1 MILLHT
7 LLHYYTFLIALL
19 KEQNRKREIAQRR
32 SLQVR
37 LGERKLNKKNRK
49 KLITNLQATSLF
61 SDIQDDFIETLL
73 NTMEHFFFD
82 VGCKYSSERAA
93 REWSTVV

>member
-1 MILLHT
+1 M
-7 LLHYYTFLIALL
+7 
-19 KEQNRKREIAQRR
+19 
-32 SLQVR
+32 QVR

-82 VGCKYSSERAA
+82 VGCKYSKRRERAS
-93 REWSTVV
+93 RNGSTVV

>member
-1 MILLHT
+1 MI
-7 LLHYYTFLIALL
+7 FEALL

-82 VGCKYSSERAA
+82 VGCKYSKRRERAS
-93 REWSTVV
+93 RNGSTVD